1 MPSNINNDNRLDKR
15 LEKLLSTY
23 TRKTYFST
31 YQIVNVLG
39 FVGQVW
45 NLLHTVLL
53 FFFFLL
59 LFLKLYP
66 QKDKSCS

>member
-53 FFFFLL
+53 FFFF
-59 LFLKLYP
+59 FSFTFFETIPSKR
-66 QKDKSCS
+66 